1 MLMAKTSFKL
11 KDLKKISTFLE
22 KTLAFFFNIC
32 YDNKAFEI
40 RWTCTLKV
48 QWGLMPLIIY
58 YDIKSSVLL
67 HSILVGRNN
76 IRNGGVSLDLQ
87 LNDSICLERLEI
99 I

>member
-1 MLMAKTSFKL
+1 
-11 KDLKKISTFLE
+11 
-22 KTLAFFFNIC
+22 
-32 YDNKAFEI
+32 
-40 RWTCTLKV
+40 
-48 QWGLMPLIIY
+48 MPLIIY

-87 LNDSICLERLEI
+87 LNNSICLERLEI

>member
-40 RWTCTLKV
+40 R
-48 QWGLMPLIIY
+48 
-58 YDIKSSVLL
+58 
-67 HSILVGRNN
+67 
-76 IRNGGVSLDLQ
+76 
-87 LNDSICLERLEI
+87 
-99 I
+99 